1 MLPPPPRGLYVPTP
15 KAVEARRVRQILVVL
30 KDEKEREA
38 VAGIV
43 GKRLVIVF

>member
-1 MLPPPPRGLYVPTP
+1 VRTL
-15 KAVEARRVRQILVVL
+15 KAVEARRARQILVVL
-30 KDEKEREA
+30 KDEKEREV